1 METTTTTSLTTPQ
14 ARRGALAFIFIVA
27 LLDIIGMTIFM
38 PVLAFVV
45 RQYSDE
51 ALAVTMMSVIYAAA
65 QFVAAPILGKLSD
78 RHGRRP
84 VLLISILGSSV
95 GYFLFGIGGALWV
108 LFLSRFIDGIT
119 GGNISTAS
127 AYIADVTP
135 PEKRAKNFAL
145 IGAAFGLGFI
155 LGPAL
160 GGLLSQFGLNVPA
173 YAAGTLSLIS
183 AIVGFFVLPES
194 LPKEKRET
202 AAFRLAEVNP
212 FPAITEMLRRPG
224 TGTLLLVQCIF
235 YFVFNGR
242 NGVFTVFLIEKF
254 NVQPAEIAALFVV
267 GGIAMVVVQGGLIGP
282 LVNRF
287 GEKKLAMTSL
297 VLQSITALGIY
308 LAPAFW
314 MMFPIGALSTGAAGL
329 IWPTLGALI
338 ANSVAQDELGKVNG
352 VSTAL
357 GSLMSVFGPLW
368 AGVAYDTISPSAP
381 FWMGAAIMLVGSF
394 LLARVKVA
402 AQARPPLHAQP
413 AVEL

>member
-1 METTTTTSLTTPQ
+1 MTQPTSTTRPRASK
-14 ARRGALAFIFIVA
+14 RALAFIFTVA
-27 LLDIIGMTIFM
+27 LLDIIGMTILS
-38 PVLAFVV
+38 PVAAYIV

-51 ALAVTMMSVIYAAA
+51 AMAVTLMSVIYAAA

-84 VLLISILGSSV
+84 VLLISILGSAV
-95 GYFLFGIGGALWV
+95 GYFLFGLGGALWV
-108 LFLSRFIDGIT
+108 LFLSRLIDGIT

-160 GGLLSQFGLNVPA
+160 GGLLSQFGLSVPA
-173 YAAGTLSLIS
+173 YAAGSLSLLS
-183 AIVGFFVLPES
+183 AIVGFFLLPES
-194 LPKEKRET
+194 LPQEKRET
-202 AAFRLAEVNP
+202 AAFKLADVNP
-212 FPAITEMLRRPG
+212 FPAIGEMLRRPG
-224 TGTLLLVQCIF
+224 LGTLLLVQCVF

-242 NGVFTVFLIEKF
+242 NGVLTVFLIEKF
-254 NVQPAEIAALFVV
+254 HVRPAEIAALFVV
-267 GGIAMVVVQGGLIGP
+267 GGIAMVIVQGGLIGP
-282 LVNRF
+282 LVKRF

-297 VLQSITALGIY
+297 ILQSITALGTY

-314 MMFPIGALSTGAAGL
+314 MMFPIGAFGTSAAGL
-329 IWPTLGALI
+329 IWPTMGALI
-338 ANSVAQDELGKVNG
+338 ANSVPQDELGKVNG

-368 AGVAYDTISPSAP
+368 AGVVYDRISPSAP
-381 FWMGAAIMLVGSF
+381 FWMGAAIMLIGCVM
-394 LLARVKVA
+394 LARVKVSEQASTSITIQA
-402 AQARPPLHAQP
+402 A
-413 AVEL
+413 ES